1 MSQENYWGNYTK
13 MKPKKRV
20 RKIQNYLIAKDIQL
34 RMIITNFLYLCL
46 ISLVLILTIL
56 SPYFY
61 DIFKNDEL
69 WVQYL
74 SAKMFIL
81 LLERLTIAL
90 PLIFIVSFIHFI
102 ILTHRFCGP
111 MINIKNTIEEIAK
124 GNFTRKVCLRKN
136 DFLKEEAKTV
146 NYMIDQLSGRF
157 EDIKEENHKL
167 LIMVEE
173 KLAANKQGLEINSI
187 LNEVKEKAMHAR
199 EILDTVIIDRDK
211 YRIN

>member
-1 MSQENYWGNYTK
+1 MSQESYWEYSTK

-20 RKIQNYLIAKDIQL
+20 RKIHHYLIAKDIQL
-34 RMIITNFLYLCL
+34 RMVITNFLYLCL

-74 SAKMFIL
+74 SAKMFIVL
-81 LLERLTIAL
+81 LDRLTIAL
-90 PLIFIVSFIHFI
+90 PLIFIFSFIHFI

-124 GNFTRKVCLRKN
+124 GNFTRKVHLRKN

-146 NYMIDQLSGRF
+146 NHMIDQLSGRF

-173 KLAANKQGLEINSI
+173 KLAANKQGVEINSI

-199 EILDTVIIDRDK
+199 EILDTLIIDRDK
-211 YRIN
+211 HLIN